1 VSGEWPAL
9 QKFIRQVISKQ
20 LSELQLI
27 IKQKILTAGF
37 LTLEAINGFPDL
49 KAQLI
54 QTAYRLTIL
63 HNCYFGSD
71 ALQGMRTLTKQ
82 LSGNKDL

>member
-1 VSGEWPAL
+1 LVSGEWPAL

-54 QTAYRLTIL
+54 
-63 HNCYFGSD
+63 
-71 ALQGMRTLTKQ
+71 
-82 LSGNKDL
+82 